1 MEALMQV
8 GGLALVI
15 GMTYGPVVA
24 LLGLLNLRD
33 HRQSRLLGSVM
44 KELRARE
51 FDGRLAVKVRCALLS
66 RRSVV
71 TLDMRT
77 CSRDE
82 MWQALAR
89 LSRSLPPTV
98 RVLVDGTID
107 PRFPAPVTLAIPGR
121 RPLAC
126 PSQPSA
132 VTR

>member
-8 GGLALVI
+8 GGLVLMV

-33 HRQSRLLGSVM
+33 HRQSRLLGSVIQR
-44 KELRARE
+44 LPRRE
-51 FDGRLAVKVRCALLS
+51 FGGRLAVQVRCALLS
-66 RRSVV
+66 PRSVV

-77 CSRDE
+77 CSRE
-82 MWQALAR
+82 EIWQAVAR
-89 LSRSLPPTV
+89 LSRSLPPGV

-107 PRFPAPVTLAIPGR
+107 PRFPTLVTLAIPGR
-121 RPLAC
+121 RPLAR